1 VFWCCCLLRIIDFL
15 LISGLTCDSVGSMQ
29 NNDPATSPLC
39 DGSSDTKSLAGYK
52 YIAEQEIMN
61 QASLIDVDM

>member
-1 VFWCCCLLRIIDFL
+1 
-15 LISGLTCDSVGSMQ
+15 MQ